1 MTLTVLCFELTLA
14 WTDRHPMHPD
24 SRARDRV
31 SSLAWARDSY
41 SIPIVN
47 REFASM
53 TEPGIRLT
61 DG

>member
-1 MTLTVLCFELTLA
+1 
-14 WTDRHPMHPD
+14 MHPD

-31 SSLAWARDSY
+31 SSKAWARASY